1 MKLSHLIAKVDG
13 VTVLGDG
20 DPDIGCVTDDSRK
33 VARGSLFVARSGTR
47 GDGRAFITDAV
58 ARGAVAVLSD
68 ASIPLTEL
76 RSSGVAMLQC
86 SNAATSG
93 VDLAHAFAGFPA
105 SAMRMIG
112 ITGTNGKTTVAF
124 LVQHLLIHAATK
136 CGLIGTV
143 VIDDGAARTPAELTT
158 PGGIELA
165 RMLGT
170 MAHNGCQ
177 AVAMEVSSHALHQRR
192 VQGIDFSVGVFTN
205 LTGDHLDYHGSMDAY
220 ADAKAQLFD
229 GLRPGACAVVN
240 SDDPAHARM
249 LRSCTARA
257 VRCSMSDASADCR
270 AEVVRVAIGGMR
282 LRLHGPWGSFES
294 DFPCVGRHNAMNALQ
309 AVAAAWSLGVSAEAL
324 ESGLPT
330 ASAPPG
336 RLQPVTALH
345 DPFAVLVDYAHT
357 DDALANVLSALRPVV
372 GSGRIVL
379 VFGCGGDRDRTKRPR
394 MGATAVHGADIVFVT
409 SDNPRTEDP
418 VAIIDQIL
426 AGVPDDR
433 IERVSARLDR
443 ATAIADALA
452 AARAGD
458 IVLIAGKGHENYQIV
473 GTEKRHFDDC
483 EQARA
488 ALQALRCATPRA
500 NDASSMNIGQ
510 VRKPQGAHA

>member
-1 MKLSHLIAKVDG
+1 MRLSHLIAKVDG
-13 VTVLGDG
+13 VTVLGDS

-47 GDGRAFITDAV
+47 GDGRAFIADAIG
-58 ARGAVAVLSD
+58 RGAVAVLCD

-76 RSSGVAMLQC
+76 RGGGVAMLQC
-86 SNAATSG
+86 SNAANSG

-124 LVQHLLIHAATK
+124 LVQHLLIHAATT

-165 RMLGT
+165 RMLGR
-170 MAHNGCQ
+170 MAHNGCE

-192 VQGIDFSVGVFTN
+192 VQGIDFAVAVFTN

-229 GLRPGACAVVN
+229 RLRPGACAVVN

-257 VRCSMSDASADCR
+257 VRCSVNDASADCH
-270 AEVVRVAIGGMR
+270 AAVIRVALGGMR
-282 LRLHGPWGSFES
+282 LRLHGPWGSFEA

-309 AVAAAWSLGVSAEAL
+309 AVAAAWSLGVSAESL
-324 ESGLPT
+324 ESGLST

-357 DDALANVLSALRPVV
+357 DDALSNVLSALRPVV

-394 MGATAVHGADIVFVT
+394 MAATAVRGADIVFVT

-418 VAIIDQIL
+418 IKIIDEIL

-433 IERVSARLDR
+433 LECVRVQPDR
-443 ATAIADALA
+443 AAAIAAAVA
-452 AARAGD
+452 AAQAGD
-458 IVLIAGKGHENYQIV
+458 IVLIAGKGHEDYQIV

-483 EQARA
+483 EHARA
-488 ALQALRCATPRA
+488 ALRCS
-500 NDASSMNIGQ
+500 ASQ
-510 VRKPQGAHA
+510 VRDVSTSNSDPVREPQGTHV